1 MSDLTNPYGVGGA
14 SQGGYGQQDAYGAQS
29 AYGSQ
34 ASYGGQAPY
43 GAGQA
48 PYGAGQPPYG
58 AGQPPYGGGPGMPGY
73 GQPQGYGQ
81 PAYGSFGYALNPA
94 VERVR
99 SNASMVR
106 IMAFISFA
114 TLGPILSIG
123 AWVWGGMLMS
133 EAQGLNAPMDVMND
147 VSGARKTAMICS
159 IIQIV
164 GIVLLIILV
173 IVLPNLLLFIAGDSG
188 Y

>member
-14 SQGGYGQQDAYGAQS
+14 SQGGYGQQGAYGAQA

-34 ASYGGQAPY
+34 ASYGGA
-43 GAGQA
+43 
-48 PYGAGQPPYG
+48 PPYG
-58 AGQPPYGGGPGMPGY
+58 A

-81 PAYGSFGYALNPA
+81 PASGSFAYSLNPA

-147 VSGARKTAMICS
+147 VSGARKIAMICS
-159 IIQIV
+159 IVQIV
-164 GIVLLIILV
+164 GLVLLIILV

>member
-1 MSDLTNPYGVGGA
+1 MSDLTNPYGVDRA
-14 SQGGYGQQDAYGAQS
+14 NQGGYGQQDAYGAQS

-34 ASYGGQAPY
+34 ASYG
-43 GAGQA
+43 
-48 PYGAGQPPYG
+48 GQPPYG

-81 PAYGSFGYALNPA
+81 PAYGSFGYTLNPA

-99 SNASMVR
+99 SNASIVR

-123 AWVWGGMLMS
+123 AWVWGGMLVS

-147 VSGARKTAMICS
+147 VNGARKIAMICS

-164 GIVLLIILV
+164 GIALLIIFSV
-173 IVLPNLLLFIAGDSG
+173 VFPVLMMALLGGAD

>member
-1 MSDLTNPYGVGGA
+1 MSDVTNPYGVGGA

-43 GAGQA
+43 GAG
-48 PYGAGQPPYG
+48 PGCG
-58 AGQPPYGGGPGMPGY
+58 AGQPPYGGGPGMP
-73 GQPQGYGQ
+73 GYGQ

-123 AWVWGGMLMS
+123 AWVWGGMLVS
-133 EAQGLNAPMDVMND
+133 EAQGLNAPMDVMNE

-159 IIQIV
+159 IVEIV
-164 GIVLLIILV
+164 GLVLLIILV

>member
-1 MSDLTNPYGVGGA
+1 MNDLTNPYGVGGA

-34 ASYGGQAPY
+34 ASYGGQ
-43 GAGQA
+43 
-48 PYGAGQPPYG
+48 PPYG

-81 PAYGSFGYALNPA
+81 PAYGHFGYALNPA

-106 IMAFISFA
+106 IMAIISFV
-114 TLGPILSIG
+114 TVGPILSIG
-123 AWVWGGMLMS
+123 AWVWGGMLVS

-147 VSGARKTAMICS
+147 VSGARKIAMICS

-173 IVLPNLLLFIAGDSG
+173 IVLPDLLLFIAGDSG

>member
-14 SQGGYGQQDAYGAQS
+14 SQGGYGQQGAYGAQA

-34 ASYGGQAPY
+34 ASYGGA
-43 GAGQA
+43 
-48 PYGAGQPPYG
+48 PPYG
-58 AGQPPYGGGPGMPGY
+58 A

-81 PAYGSFGYALNPA
+81 PAYGSFAYSLNPA

-133 EAQGLNAPMDVMND
+133 EAQGLNVPMDVMND
-147 VSGARKTAMICS
+147 VSGARKIAMICS
-159 IIQIV
+159 IVQIV
-164 GIVLLIILV
+164 GLVLMIILV
-173 IVLPNLLLFIAGDSG
+173 VVLPNLLLFIAGDSG

>member
-14 SQGGYGQQDAYGAQS
+14 SQGGYGQQGAYGAQA
-29 AYGSQ
+29 AYGSQASCGSQ
-34 ASYGGQAPY
+34 ASYGGA
-43 GAGQA
+43 
-48 PYGAGQPPYG
+48 PPYG
-58 AGQPPYGGGPGMPGY
+58 A

-81 PAYGSFGYALNPA
+81 PAYGSFAYSLNPA

-114 TLGPILSIG
+114 SLGPILSIG
-123 AWVWGGMLMS
+123 GWVWGGMLMS
-133 EAQGLNAPMDVMND
+133 EAQGLNVPMDVMND
-147 VSGARKTAMICS
+147 VSGARKIAMICS
-159 IIQIV
+159 IVQIV
-164 GIVLLIILV
+164 GLVLLIILV
-173 IVLPNLLLFIAGDSG
+173 VVLPNLLLFIAGDSG

>member
-1 MSDLTNPYGVGGA
+1 MSDLTNPYGVDRA
-14 SQGGYGQQDAYGAQS
+14 NQGGYGQQDAYGAQS

-34 ASYGGQAPY
+34 ASYG
-43 GAGQA
+43 
-48 PYGAGQPPYG
+48 
-58 AGQPPYGGGPGMPGY
+58 GQPPYGGGPGMPGY

-81 PAYGSFGYALNPA
+81 PAYGSFGYTLNPA

-123 AWVWGGMLMS
+123 AWVWGGMLVS

-147 VSGARKTAMICS
+147 VNGARKTAMICS
-159 IIQIV
+159 IVQIV
-164 GIVLLIILV
+164 GIVLLIIFSV
-173 IVLPNLLLFIAGDSG
+173 VFPVLMMALLGGAD

>member
-14 SQGGYGQQDAYGAQS
+14 SQGGYGQQGAYGAQV

-34 ASYGGQAPY
+34 ASYGGA
-43 GAGQA
+43 
-48 PYGAGQPPYG
+48 PPYG
-58 AGQPPYGGGPGMPGY
+58 A

-81 PAYGSFGYALNPA
+81 PAYGSFAYSLTPA

-147 VSGARKTAMICS
+147 VSGARKIAMICS
-159 IIQIV
+159 IVQIV
-164 GIVLLIILV
+164 GLVLLIILV

>member
-1 MSDLTNPYGVGGA
+1 MSDLTNPYGVDRA
-14 SQGGYGQQDAYGAQS
+14 YQGGYGQQDAYGAQS

-34 ASYGGQAPY
+34 ASYGGQPPY
-43 GAGQA
+43 GAGQ
-48 PYGAGQPPYG
+48 PGYGAGQPPYG
-58 AGQPPYGGGPGMPGY
+58 RGPGLPGY

-81 PAYGSFGYALNPA
+81 PAYGSFGYTLNPA

-123 AWVWGGMLMS
+123 AWVWGGMLVS
-133 EAQGLNAPMDVMND
+133 EAQGLNAPMDVMYD

-159 IIQIV
+159 IVQIV
-164 GIVLLIILV
+164 GIVLLIILAF
-173 IVLPNLLLFIAGDSG
+173 VLPSLLLLIAGGSD

>member
-1 MSDLTNPYGVGGA
+1 MSDLTNPYGVDRA
-14 SQGGYGQQDAYGAQS
+14 NQGGYGQQDAYGAQS

-34 ASYGGQAPY
+34 ASYGGA
-43 GAGQA
+43 
-48 PYGAGQPPYG
+48 PPYG
-58 AGQPPYGGGPGMPGY
+58 AGPGMPGY

-81 PAYGSFGYALNPA
+81 PAYGGVGYALNPA

-106 IMAFISFA
+106 IMAFISFV
-114 TLGPILSIG
+114 TIGPILSIG
-123 AWVWGGMLMS
+123 AWVWGGMLVS

-164 GIVLLIILV
+164 GIVLLIIFSVVFPFLM
-173 IVLPNLLLFIAGDSG
+173 LALLGEAD

>member
-1 MSDLTNPYGVGGA
+1 MSDLTNPYGVDRA
-14 SQGGYGQQDAYGAQS
+14 NQGGYGQQDAYGAQS

-34 ASYGGQAPY
+34 ASYG
-43 GAGQA
+43 
-48 PYGAGQPPYG
+48 GQPPYG

-81 PAYGSFGYALNPA
+81 PAYGNFGYALNPA

-99 SNASMVR
+99 SNASIVR
-106 IMAFISFA
+106 IMAFVSFV
-114 TLGPILSIG
+114 TVGPILSIG
-123 AWVWGGMLMS
+123 AWVWGGMLVS
-133 EAQGLNAPMDVMND
+133 EAQGLNAPMDVMYD

-164 GIVLLIILV
+164 GILLLIILV
-173 IVLPNLLLFIAGDSG
+173 IVLPNLLLFIAGDSV

>member
-1 MSDLTNPYGVGGA
+1 MSDLTNPYGVDRA
-14 SQGGYGQQDAYGAQS
+14 NQGGYGQQDAYGAQS

-34 ASYGGQAPY
+34 ASYGGQP
-43 GAGQA
+43 G
-48 PYGAGQPPYG
+48 YG
-58 AGQPPYGGGPGMPGY
+58 AGQPPYGGGPGLPGY

-106 IMAFISFA
+106 IMAFISFV
-114 TLGPILSIG
+114 TVGPILSIG
-123 AWVWGGMLMS
+123 AWVWGGMLVS
-133 EAQGLNAPMDVMND
+133 EAQGLNAPMDVMYD
-147 VSGARKTAMICS
+147 VSGARKIAMICS

-164 GIVLLIILV
+164 GILLLIILV
-173 IVLPNLLLFIAGDSG
+173 IVLPNLLLFIAGDSV

>member
-14 SQGGYGQQDAYGAQS
+14 SQGGYGQQNAYGAQS

-43 GAGQA
+43 GAGQ
-48 PYGAGQPPYG
+48 PPYG
-58 AGQPPYGGGPGMPGY
+58 AGPGMPGY

-81 PAYGSFGYALNPA
+81 SVYGSFAYSLNPA

-123 AWVWGGMLMS
+123 AWVWGGMLVS
-133 EAQGLNAPMDVMND
+133 EAQGLNAPMDVMNE

-159 IIQIV
+159 IVEIV
-164 GIVLLIILV
+164 GLVLLIILV
-173 IVLPNLLLFIAGDSG
+173 VVLPNLLLFIAGDSG

>member
-1 MSDLTNPYGVGGA
+1 MSDPTNPYGVGGVA

-43 GAGQA
+43 GAG
-48 PYGAGQPPYG
+48 
-58 AGQPPYGGGPGMPGY
+58 PGMPGY

-81 PAYGSFGYALNPA
+81 PAYGSFGYTLNPA

-123 AWVWGGMLMS
+123 AWVWGGMLVS

-147 VSGARKTAMICS
+147 VNGARKTAMICS
-159 IIQIV
+159 IVQIV
-164 GIVLLIILV
+164 GIVLLIIFSV
-173 IVLPNLLLFIAGDSG
+173 VFPVLMMALLGGAD

>member
-1 MSDLTNPYGVGGA
+1 MSDLTNPYGVDRA
-14 SQGGYGQQDAYGAQS
+14 NQGGYGQQDAYGAQS

-34 ASYGGQAPY
+34 ASYGGQ
-43 GAGQA
+43 
-48 PYGAGQPPYG
+48 PPYG
-58 AGQPPYGGGPGMPGY
+58 AGQPGYGAGQPLYGGGPGMP
-73 GQPQGYGQ
+73 GYGQ

-99 SNASMVR
+99 SNASIVR
-106 IMAFISFA
+106 IMAFVSFV
-114 TLGPILSIG
+114 TVGPILSIG
-123 AWVWGGMLMS
+123 AWVWGGMLVS
-133 EAQGLNAPMDVMND
+133 EAQGLNAPMDVMYD

-164 GIVLLIILV
+164 GIVLLIIFSV
-173 IVLPNLLLFIAGDSG
+173 VFPVLMMALLGGAD

>member
-14 SQGGYGQQDAYGAQS
+14 SQGGYGQQGAYGAQV

-34 ASYGGQAPY
+34 ASYGGQA
-43 GAGQA
+43 
-48 PYGAGQPPYG
+48 PYG

-81 PAYGSFGYALNPA
+81 SVYGSFAYSLNPA

-123 AWVWGGMLMS
+123 AWVWGGMLVS

-147 VSGARKTAMICS
+147 VNGARKTAMICS
-159 IIQIV
+159 IVQIV
-164 GIVLLIILV
+164 GIVLLIIFSV
-173 IVLPNLLLFIAGDSG
+173 VFPVLMMALLGGAD

>member
-43 GAGQA
+43 GAGQ
-48 PYGAGQPPYG
+48 
-58 AGQPPYGGGPGMPGY
+58 PPYGGGPGMPGY

-81 PAYGSFGYALNPA
+81 SVYGSFAYSLNPA

-106 IMAFISFA
+106 IMAFIRFA

-147 VSGARKTAMICS
+147 VSGARKIAMICS
-159 IIQIV
+159 IVEIV
-164 GIVLLIILV
+164 GLVLLIILV

>member
-14 SQGGYGQQDAYGAQS
+14 SQGGYGQQDAYGAPS

-34 ASYGGQAPY
+34 ASYGGQA
-43 GAGQA
+43 
-48 PYGAGQPPYG
+48 PYG

-81 PAYGSFGYALNPA
+81 SVYGSFAYSLNPA

-123 AWVWGGMLMS
+123 AWVWGGMLVS
-133 EAQGLNAPMDVMND
+133 EAQGLNAPMDVMNE

-159 IIQIV
+159 IVEIV
-164 GIVLLIILV
+164 GLVLLIILV
-173 IVLPNLLLFIAGDSG
+173 VVLPNLLLFIAGDSG

>member
-1 MSDLTNPYGVGGA
+1 MSDVTNPYGVGGA

-48 PYGAGQPPYG
+48 PYG
-58 AGQPPYGGGPGMPGY
+58 GGPGMPGY

-81 PAYGSFGYALNPA
+81 SVYGSFAYSLNPA

-123 AWVWGGMLMS
+123 AWVWGGMLVS
-133 EAQGLNAPMDVMND
+133 EAQGLNAPMDVMNE

-159 IIQIV
+159 IVEIV
-164 GIVLLIILV
+164 GLVLLIILV
-173 IVLPNLLLFIAGDSG
+173 VVLPNLLLFIAGDSG

>member
-1 MSDLTNPYGVGGA
+1 MSDLTNPYGVDRA
-14 SQGGYGQQDAYGAQS
+14 NQGGYGQQDAYGAQS

-34 ASYGGQAPY
+34 ASYGGQPPY

-48 PYGAGQPPYG
+48 
-58 AGQPPYGGGPGMPGY
+58 PYGGGPGMPGY

-106 IMAFISFA
+106 IMAFISFV
-114 TLGPILSIG
+114 TVGPILSIG
-123 AWVWGGMLMS
+123 AWVWGGMLVS
-133 EAQGLNAPMDVMND
+133 EAQGLNVPMDVMYD

-159 IIQIV
+159 IVQIV
-164 GIVLLIILV
+164 GIVLLIIFSV
-173 IVLPNLLLFIAGDSG
+173 VFPVLMMALLGGAD

>member
-1 MSDLTNPYGVGGA
+1 MSDVTNPYGVGGA

-43 GAGQA
+43 GAGQ
-48 PYGAGQPPYG
+48 
-58 AGQPPYGGGPGMPGY
+58 PPYGGGPGMPGY

-81 PAYGSFGYALNPA
+81 SVYGSFAYSLNPA

-123 AWVWGGMLMS
+123 AWVWGGMLVS
-133 EAQGLNAPMDVMND
+133 EAQGLNAPMDVMNE

-159 IIQIV
+159 IVEIV
-164 GIVLLIILV
+164 GLVLLIILV
-173 IVLPNLLLFIAGDSG
+173 VVLPNLLLFIAGDSG

>member
-1 MSDLTNPYGVGGA
+1 MNDLTNPYGVGGA

-43 GAGQA
+43 GAGQ
-48 PYGAGQPPYG
+48 PGYG
-58 AGQPPYGGGPGMPGY
+58 AGQPPYGGVPGMPGY
-73 GQPQGYGQ
+73 GQPV
-81 PAYGSFGYALNPA
+81 YGSFAYSLNPA

-147 VSGARKTAMICS
+147 VSGARKIAMICS
-159 IIQIV
+159 IVEIV
-164 GIVLLIILV
+164 GLVLLIILV

>member
-1 MSDLTNPYGVGGA
+1 MSDLTNPYGVDRA
-14 SQGGYGQQDAYGAQS
+14 NQGGYGQQDAYGAQS

-34 ASYGGQAPY
+34 ASYGGAP
-43 GAGQA
+43 

-58 AGQPPYGGGPGMPGY
+58 AGQPPYGAGPGMP
-73 GQPQGYGQ
+73 GYGQ

-106 IMAFISFA
+106 IMAFISFV
-114 TLGPILSIG
+114 TIGPILSIG
-123 AWVWGGMLMS
+123 AWVWGAMLVS

-164 GIVLLIILV
+164 GIVLLIIFSV
-173 IVLPNLLLFIAGDSG
+173 VFPFLLLALLGEAD

>member
-1 MSDLTNPYGVGGA
+1 MSDLTNPYGVDRA
-14 SQGGYGQQDAYGAQS
+14 NQGGYGQQDAYGAQS

-43 GAGQA
+43 GAG
-48 PYGAGQPPYG
+48 
-58 AGQPPYGGGPGMPGY
+58 PGMPGY

-81 PAYGSFGYALNPA
+81 PAYGSFGYTLNPA

-123 AWVWGGMLMS
+123 AWVWGGMLVS

-147 VSGARKTAMICS
+147 VNGARKTAMICS
-159 IIQIV
+159 IVQIV
-164 GIVLLIILV
+164 GIVLLIIFSV
-173 IVLPNLLLFIAGDSG
+173 VFPVLMMALLGGAD

>member
-1 MSDLTNPYGVGGA
+1 MNDLTNPYGVGGA

-34 ASYGGQAPY
+34 ASYGGQ
-43 GAGQA
+43 
-48 PYGAGQPPYG
+48 
-58 AGQPPYGGGPGMPGY
+58 PPYGGGPGMPGY

-81 PAYGSFGYALNPA
+81 PAYGNFGYALNPA

-106 IMAFISFA
+106 IMAFISFV
-114 TLGPILSIG
+114 TVGPILSIG
-123 AWVWGGMLMS
+123 AWVWGGMLVS
-133 EAQGLNAPMDVMND
+133 EAQGLNAPMDVMYD
-147 VSGARKTAMICS
+147 VSGARKIAMICS

-164 GIVLLIILV
+164 GIVFLIILV
-173 IVLPNLLLFIAGDSG
+173 IVLPNLLLFIAGDSV

>member
-43 GAGQA
+43 GAGQ
-48 PYGAGQPPYG
+48 
-58 AGQPPYGGGPGMPGY
+58 PPYGGGPGMPGY

-81 PAYGSFGYALNPA
+81 SVYGSFAYSLNPA

-106 IMAFISFA
+106 IMVFISFA

-147 VSGARKTAMICS
+147 VSGARKIAMICS
-159 IIQIV
+159 IVEIV
-164 GIVLLIILV
+164 GLVLLIILV

>member
-43 GAGQA
+43 GAGQ
-48 PYGAGQPPYG
+48 
-58 AGQPPYGGGPGMPGY
+58 PPYGGGPGMPGY
-73 GQPQGYGQ
+73 GQSQGYGQ
-81 PAYGSFGYALNPA
+81 PVYGSFAYSLNPA

-123 AWVWGGMLMS
+123 AWVWGGMLVS
-133 EAQGLNAPMDVMND
+133 EAQGLNAPMDVMNE
-147 VSGARKTAMICS
+147 VSAARKTAMICS
-159 IIQIV
+159 IVEIV
-164 GIVLLIILV
+164 GLVLLIILV

>member
-34 ASYGGQAPY
+34 ASYGGQ
-43 GAGQA
+43 
-48 PYGAGQPPYG
+48 PPYG

-73 GQPQGYGQ
+73 GQPV
-81 PAYGSFGYALNPA
+81 YGSFAYSLNPA

-123 AWVWGGMLMS
+123 AWVWGGMLVS
-133 EAQGLNAPMDVMND
+133 EAQGLNAPMDVMNE

-159 IIQIV
+159 IVEIV
-164 GIVLLIILV
+164 GLVLLIILV

>member
-14 SQGGYGQQDAYGAQS
+14 SQGGYGQQGAYGAQV

-34 ASYGGQAPY
+34 ASYGGA
-43 GAGQA
+43 
-48 PYGAGQPPYG
+48 PPYG
-58 AGQPPYGGGPGMPGY
+58 A

-81 PAYGSFGYALNPA
+81 PAYGSFAYSLNPA

-123 AWVWGGMLMS
+123 AWVWGGMLVS
-133 EAQGLNAPMDVMND
+133 EAQGLNAPMDVMNE

-159 IIQIV
+159 IVEIV
-164 GIVLLIILV
+164 GLVLLIILV

>member
-1 MSDLTNPYGVGGA
+1 MSDLTNPYGVDRA
-14 SQGGYGQQDAYGAQS
+14 NQGGYGQQDAYGAQS

-34 ASYGGQAPY
+34 ASYGGQA
-43 GAGQA
+43 
-48 PYGAGQPPYG
+48 PYG

-81 PAYGSFGYALNPA
+81 PAYGSFGYTLNPA

-123 AWVWGGMLMS
+123 AWVWGGMLVS

-147 VSGARKTAMICS
+147 VNGARKTAMICS

-164 GIVLLIILV
+164 GIVLLIIFSV
-173 IVLPNLLLFIAGDSG
+173 VFPVLMMALLGGAD

>member
-14 SQGGYGQQDAYGAQS
+14 SQGGYGQQGAYGAQV

-34 ASYGGQAPY
+34 ASYGGA
-43 GAGQA
+43 
-48 PYGAGQPPYG
+48 PPYG
-58 AGQPPYGGGPGMPGY
+58 A

-81 PAYGSFGYALNPA
+81 PAYGSFAYSLNPA

-106 IMAFISFA
+106 IIAFISFA
-114 TLGPILSIG
+114 PLGPILSIG

-147 VSGARKTAMICS
+147 VSGARKIAMICS
-159 IIQIV
+159 IVQIV
-164 GIVLLIILV
+164 GLVLLIILV

>member
-1 MSDLTNPYGVGGA
+1 MSDLTNPYGVDRA
-14 SQGGYGQQDAYGAQS
+14 NQGGYGQQDAYGAQS

-43 GAGQA
+43 GAG
-48 PYGAGQPPYG
+48 
-58 AGQPPYGGGPGMPGY
+58 PGMPGY

-81 PAYGSFGYALNPA
+81 PAYGSFGYTLNPA

-106 IMAFISFA
+106 IMAFISFV
-114 TLGPILSIG
+114 TVGPILSIG
-123 AWVWGGMLMS
+123 AWVWGGMLVS

-147 VSGARKTAMICS
+147 VNGARKTAMICS
-159 IIQIV
+159 IVQIV
-164 GIVLLIILV
+164 GIVLLIIFSV
-173 IVLPNLLLFIAGDSG
+173 VFPVLMMALLGGAD

>member
-14 SQGGYGQQDAYGAQS
+14 SQGGYGQQGAYGAQA

-34 ASYGGQAPY
+34 ASYGGA
-43 GAGQA
+43 
-48 PYGAGQPPYG
+48 PPYG
-58 AGQPPYGGGPGMPGY
+58 A

-81 PAYGSFGYALNPA
+81 PAYGSFAYSLNPA

-114 TLGPILSIG
+114 SLGPILSIG
-123 AWVWGGMLMS
+123 GWVWGGMLMS
-133 EAQGLNAPMDVMND
+133 EAQGLNVPMDVMND
-147 VSGARKTAMICS
+147 VSGARKIAMICS
-159 IIQIV
+159 IVQIV
-164 GIVLLIILV
+164 GLVLLIILV
-173 IVLPNLLLFIAGDSG
+173 VVLPNLLLFIAGDSG

>member
-1 MSDLTNPYGVGGA
+1 MSDLTNPYGVDRA
-14 SQGGYGQQDAYGAQS
+14 NQGGYGQQDAYGAQS

-34 ASYGGQAPY
+34 ASYGGQPGY
-43 GAGQA
+43 GA
-48 PYGAGQPPYG
+48 
-58 AGQPPYGGGPGMPGY
+58 GPGMPGY

-81 PAYGSFGYALNPA
+81 PAYGSFGYTLNPA

-123 AWVWGGMLMS
+123 AWVWGGMLVS

-147 VSGARKTAMICS
+147 VNGARKTAMICS
-159 IIQIV
+159 IVQIV
-164 GIVLLIILV
+164 GIVLLIIFSV
-173 IVLPNLLLFIAGDSG
+173 VFPVLMMALLGGAD

>member
-1 MSDLTNPYGVGGA
+1 MSDPTNPYGVGGVA

-34 ASYGGQAPY
+34 ASYG
-43 GAGQA
+43 
-48 PYGAGQPPYG
+48 
-58 AGQPPYGGGPGMPGY
+58 GQPPYGGGPGMPGY

-81 PAYGSFGYALNPA
+81 PAYGSFGYTLNPA

-106 IMAFISFA
+106 IMAFISFV
-114 TLGPILSIG
+114 TVGPILSIG
-123 AWVWGGMLMS
+123 AWVWGGMLVS

-147 VSGARKTAMICS
+147 VNGARKTAMICS
-159 IIQIV
+159 IVQIV
-164 GIVLLIILV
+164 GIVLLIILAF
-173 IVLPNLLLFIAGDSG
+173 VLPSLLLLIAGGSD